1 MPNTGQDGDLILL
14 ELHPGAPAVA
24 QPAAGQL
31 GGDVVGGDPHTGD
44 HAFDHGY
51 QRAAV

>member
-1 MPNTGQDGDLILL
+1 MPDARQHGDLILL
-14 ELHPGAPAVA
+14 ELHPGAAAVA

-31 GGDVVGGDPHTGD
+31 GGDVVGGDPDTGD